1 MPQTKTVT
9 MKPGFEAQW
18 GGVHGLT
25 SHRFSLLPGQ
35 HLPWVCTHGSHLLGG
50 LLWCFFVVLCFKVQK
65 GQWSPPSRAGQQVT

>member
-50 LLWCFFVVLCFKVQK
+50 LLWCFLLYFVLRCRKASGHPRVGLV
-65 GQWSPPSRAGQQVT
+65 SR